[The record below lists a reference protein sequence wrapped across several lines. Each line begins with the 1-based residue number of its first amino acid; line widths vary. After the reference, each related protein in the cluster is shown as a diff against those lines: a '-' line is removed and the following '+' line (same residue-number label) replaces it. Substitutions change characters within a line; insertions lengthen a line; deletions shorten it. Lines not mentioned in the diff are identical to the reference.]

1 MAKKILIIDD
11 ERAIV
16 KVLISRLSLHG
27 FEVDFAT
34 DGESGFEKTRKFVP
48 DVILMDIT
56 MPGWSGIETANR
68 LKDNPGTADIPIIFL
83 TALGEESLSRKYLE
97 RGNYH
102 VLLKPF
108 KVDELLTILAEDF
121 DM

>member
-1 MAKKILIIDD
+1 MAKKILIIED

-16 KVLISRLSLHG
+16 KVLVSRLTMHG
-27 FEVDFAT
+27 FEVDSAS

-68 LKDNPGTADIPIIFL
+68 LKENPGTADIPIIFL
-83 TALGEESLSRKYLE
+83 TALSEESISRKHLE
-97 RGNYH
+97 NGKYH

-108 KVDELLTILAEDF
+108 KVEELLAILTEHYG
-121 DM
+121 M

>member
-16 KVLISRLSLHG
+16 KVLVSRLTMHG
-27 FEVDFAT
+27 FEVDSAS

-48 DVILMDIT
+48 DVILMDIS
-56 MPGWSGIETANR
+56 MPGWNGIETAKR

-83 TALGEESLSRKYLE
+83 TALSEESISRKYLE
-97 RGNYH
+97 NGKHY

-108 KVDELLTILAEDF
+108 KVEELLTILSD
-121 DM
+121 DLGM

>member
-16 KVLISRLSLHG
+16 KVLVSRLTMHG
-27 FEVDFAT
+27 FEVDSAG
-34 DGESGFEKTRKFVP
+34 DGESGFEKTRKFTP
-48 DVILMDIT
+48 DVILMDIS
-56 MPGWSGIETANR
+56 MPGWNGIETAKR

-83 TALGEESLSRKYLE
+83 TALSEESISRKYLE
-97 RGNYH
+97 NSKYY

-108 KVDELLTILAEDF
+108 KVEELLTILSD
-121 DM
+121 DLGM